1 MMEKYIILPFAG
13 LITGLIDSVVGGGGI
28 ISLPTL
34 SFFVGAGPDAI
45 GTNKIVGTVGAS
57 VALFVYTKNGNL
69 LLKEG
74 LSYVLWCALGSYFG
88 SSLAPFVQKI
98 YFHYLM
104 IITCPFLLMLVIK
117 KDKLFTD
124 KVREPKPLY
133 FFVLIAFLSGFYDG
147 FFGPGGGTMM
157 FLGLYLVAGF
167 PLLNAIAIS
176 KLANTFSAATA
187 LATYYSNGYVH
198 FKEGLL
204 VAIGMTIGSFIGAS
218 YATKNATKILKPML
232 IFVVTLLM
240 GKLIWDLK

>member
-1 MMEKYIILPFAG
+1 MENYIYLPIAG

-34 SFFVGAGPDAI
+34 SFAVGAGPDAI
-45 GTNKIVGTVGAS
+45 GTNKIVGTVGAL
-57 VALFVYTKNGNL
+57 VALFVYAKNGNL
-69 LLKEG
+69 LWKEG
-74 LSYVLWCALGSYFG
+74 LSYVLWCTLGSFLG
-88 SSLAPFVQKI
+88 SNLAPYVEKI

-104 IITCPFLLMLVIK
+104 IITCPLILILVIK

-124 KVREPKPLY
+124 KIRQPKPLY
-133 FFVLIAFLSGFYDG
+133 IFIATAVFAGFYDG

-176 KLANTFSAATA
+176 KLANSFSAGTA
-187 LATYYSNGYVH
+187 LITYYSNGYVH
-198 FKEGLL
+198 FREGLL
-204 VAIGMTIGSFIGAS
+204 VALGMTMGSFIGAT
-218 YATKNATKILKPML
+218 YASKNATKILKPML
-232 IFVVTLLM
+232 ILVVTLLM

>member
-1 MMEKYIILPFAG
+1 MEKYIFLPLAG
-13 LITGLIDSVVGGGGI
+13 IITGLIDSVVGGGGI

-45 GTNKIVGTVGAS
+45 GTNKIVGTVGAF

-69 LLKEG
+69 LWKEG
-74 LSYVLWCALGSYFG
+74 LSYVLWCALGSFFG
-88 SSLAPFVQKI
+88 SSLAPMVEKI

-104 IITCPFLLMLVIK
+104 IVTCPLILMLVIK

-124 KVREPKPLY
+124 KIRQRKPFYL
-133 FFVLIAFLSGFYDG
+133 FVLVAFFAGFYDG
-147 FFGPGGGTMM
+147 LFGPGGGTMM

-176 KLANTFSAATA
+176 KLANTFSAGTA
-187 LATYYSNGYVH
+187 LLTYYSNGYVH

-204 VAIGMTIGSFIGAS
+204 VALGMTIGSFVGAS
-218 YATKNATKILKPML
+218 YASKNATKILRPML
-232 IFVVTLLM
+232 IIVVTLLM
-240 GKLIWDLK
+240 IKLIWDIK

>member
-1 MMEKYIILPFAG
+1 MIEEILLPIAG

-34 SFFVGAGPDAI
+34 SFVVGAGPDAI
-45 GTNKIVGTVGAS
+45 GTNKIVGTVGAL

-69 LLKEG
+69 LFKEG
-74 LSYVLWCALGSYFG
+74 LQYVFWCALGSFFG
-88 SSLAPFVQKI
+88 SSVAPLVDKI

-104 IITCPFLLMLVIK
+104 ILTCPLILLLVIK
-117 KDKLFTD
+117 KDHLFSD
-124 KVREPKPLY
+124 KPRTRAKWYY
-133 FFVLIAFLSGFYDG
+133 FVMAAYFAGFYDG

-176 KLANTFSAATA
+176 KLANTFSAGTA
-187 LATYYSNGYVH
+187 LLTYYHNGYVH

-204 VAIGMTIGSFIGAS
+204 VALGMTVGSFIGAS
-218 YATKNATKILKPML
+218 YASKNATKILRPML
-232 IFVVTLLM
+232 IFVVSILM
-240 GKLIWDLK
+240 LKLIYDLK

>member
-1 MMEKYIILPFAG
+1 MIEEMLLPIAG

-34 SFFVGAGPDAI
+34 SFVVGAGPDAI
-45 GTNKIVGTVGAS
+45 GTNKIVGTVGAI

-69 LLKEG
+69 LFKEG
-74 LSYVLWCALGSYFG
+74 LQYVFWCALGSFFG
-88 SSLAPFVQKI
+88 SSTAPLVDKI

-104 IITCPFLLMLVIK
+104 ILVCPLILLLVMK
-117 KDKLFTD
+117 KDDLFSD
-124 KVREPKPLY
+124 KPRQRAKWYY
-133 FFVLIAFLSGFYDG
+133 FILAASFAGFYDG

-176 KLANTFSAATA
+176 KLANTFSAGTV
-187 LATYYSNGYVH
+187 LLTYYHNSYVH

-204 VAIGMTIGSFIGAS
+204 VAAGMTIGSFIGAS
-218 YATKNATKILKPML
+218 YASKNATKILRPML
-232 IFVVTLLM
+232 ILVVTILM
-240 GKLIWDLK
+240 AKLIYDLK